1 MKRLIP
7 DTVFARLFALVLA
20 ALVASHLITG
30 ILLGAG
36 LADHRP
42 PGPPPPGME
51 HPGEQPPPPP
61 PEMAGRPPEANH
73 PPGPPR
79 HDRSRLWLILLVQ
92 FLALSGAAWVGAR
105 MVARPMRHLA
115 DAAAR
120 LGENIDEPPMA
131 ESGPEEARQAAQ
143 VFNRMQDRIRSQIET
158 RGRFLAAVSHDLRTP
173 LTRMKLRVEQLDGAT
188 PGRDK
193 LQSDISEMA
202 AMLDAT
208 LNYLRGESQS
218 ESWQLLDL
226 QSLVETLVED
236 ARENGDDV
244 TVSGQVRPL
253 RVQPMALRRCLGNL
267 LENALRYGERAE
279 IALAEMPG
287 SVVIEIR
294 DRGPGIPE
302 NRMAQVFEPFVRLE
316 ESRNRNTGGVGLG
329 LAIAREAARRHGGE
343 LSLRNA
349 ADGGLIAR
357 LTLPR
362 QAA

>member
-1 MKRLIP
+1 MKHLIP
-7 DTVFARLFALVLA
+7 DTVFARLFGLVFA
-20 ALVASHLITG
+20 ALVASHLIAG
-30 ILLGAG
+30 VLLGTG
-36 LADHRP
+36 LADRPP
-42 PGPPPPGME
+42 PGPPPGMA
-51 HPGEQPPPPP
+51 HPGAAPPPPP
-61 PEMAGRPPEANH
+61 PEREGR
-73 PPGPPR
+73 PPGPPG
-79 HDRSRLWLILLVQ
+79 HDRSRIWLILLVQ
-92 FLALSGAAWVGAR
+92 FIALTGAAWVGAR
-105 MVARPMRHLA
+105 MAARPMRNLA

-131 ESGPEEARQAAQ
+131 ESGPAEARQAAQ

-173 LTRMKLRVEQLDGAT
+173 LTRMKLRVEQMGGET

-193 LQSDISEMA
+193 LQSDIGEMA

-208 LNYLRGESQS
+208 LNYLRGESRS
-218 ESWQLLDL
+218 ESWQMLDL
-226 QSLVETLVED
+226 QSLVETLAED

-244 TVSGQVRPL
+244 TVSGQARPL
-253 RVQPMALRRCLGNL
+253 RVQPMALRRCLANL

-279 IALAEMPG
+279 ITLADG
-287 SVVIEIR
+287 AAGVAIEIR
-294 DRGPGIPE
+294 DHGPGIPE

-343 LSLRNA
+343 LTLKNA
-349 ADGGLIAR
+349 PDGGLIAR

-362 QAA
+362 QEA